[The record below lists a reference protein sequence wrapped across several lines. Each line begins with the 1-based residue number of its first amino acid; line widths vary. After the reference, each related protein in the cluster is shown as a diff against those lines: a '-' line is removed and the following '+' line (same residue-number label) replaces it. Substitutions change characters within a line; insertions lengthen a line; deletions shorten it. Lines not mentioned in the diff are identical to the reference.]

1 MAGPNHARMSANRFM
16 ALVLLGALGFNLVL
30 VALAG
35 YSLARS
41 RRQYVDQA
49 AVTAQNLAQVLEQN
63 ISGTIRKVD
72 VGISA
77 LAHDAERQFTEKG
90 LDPKRLGTYA
100 VLARTALPELDG
112 FRVADERGNLILGAR
127 SGAEGTLNIADRAY
141 FTQLRDH
148 PNEQLVVSRPLQG
161 RIGNR
166 WVIILARRINHPDG
180 SFGGV
185 AFGALPLERID
196 RLFSSI
202 HVGKHGAFALR
213 DGSDLALVAR
223 YPEPEGIGS
232 GVGHKKMSPE
242 FLDLVAQGQSG
253 GAYDAPSGLDQ
264 RVRTWGYRK
273 FDDGLYYIFVGLAKD
288 EYLADWRRSAMN
300 MGGALVGL
308 LLVSALVATQ
318 LIRGWRR
325 NRATEESLKANDE
338 RMRLFFERQI
348 VGMAISN
355 PDRHWVEVNDK
366 WCEITGYDRAD
377 LAGIR
382 WADLIPPED
391 QPESQ
396 ALYEQLASGRIE
408 AFTLT
413 QCLIRKD
420 GAQILVDQSVGC
432 VRNPDGSL
440 NYLLVLMEDV
450 TEHRRSEEERLRLEH
465 QLQNAQK
472 LESLG
477 SLAGGVAHDMNNVL
491 AAILG
496 LATANLPHAEEGSQ
510 AQQAFETIAKAAERG
525 GQMVKSLLSLAR
537 QSPTEEAVLD
547 LNILLQEEVQ
557 LLARTT
563 LSRIQ
568 LRLDLA
574 EGLWPIRGDAS
585 ALTNA
590 FMNLCVNAVDAM
602 PEGGTLAI
610 RSRNLEPG
618 QVEVTLEDSGSGMP
632 KEVLAK
638 ALDPFFT
645 TKDLGKGTGLG
656 LSLVY
661 STVKAHRGQL
671 DLHSVPGEGT
681 RITLRFPR
689 CHAEATVSEAKGD
702 LLLEHLPGVLRVL
715 LVDDDELVQN
725 STQAMLEMLGHG
737 VSPVFGGEEALARV
751 EEGLRPD
758 LIVLDMNMPGLS
770 GAETLVRLRQMLPTT
785 PVLLATGRVD
795 QAALDLLEA
804 HANVRLLAKPYG
816 LRDLRQG
823 LAEAIR
829 P

>member
-1 MAGPNHARMSANRFM
+1 MAGPKHARMSANRFM
-16 ALVLLGALGFNLVL
+16 ALVVLGALGFNLVL

-41 RRQYVDQA
+41 RRQYADQA

-72 VGISA
+72 VGIFA
-77 LAHDAERQFTEKG
+77 LSRDAERQLAGRGF
-90 LDPKRLGTYA
+90 DPKALGAYA
-100 VLARTALPELDG
+100 DLARIALPELDG
-112 FRVADERGNLILGAR
+112 FRVADERGNLVFGAK
-127 SGAEGTLNIADRAY
+127 SGAEGTVNISDRPY
-141 FTQLRDH
+141 FSQLRDH
-148 PNEQLVVSRPLQG
+148 PGDRLVVSRPLKG
-161 RIGNR
+161 RIGDR

-180 SFGGV
+180 RFGGV
-185 AFGALPLERID
+185 AFGALALEQID

-202 HVGKHGAFALR
+202 HVGQHGAFALR

-223 YPEPEGIGS
+223 YPEPEGLGS
-232 GVGHKKMSPE
+232 AVGHKKMSPE
-242 FLDLVAQGQSG
+242 FLDLVARGQGG
-253 GAYDAPSGLDQ
+253 GTYDAPSGLDQ
-264 RVRTWGYRK
+264 RIRTWGYRK
-273 FDDGLYYIFVGLAKD
+273 FDSGLYYIFVGLAKD
-288 EYLADWRRSAMN
+288 EYLADWHHSALN
-300 MGGALVGL
+300 MGGALAGL
-308 LLVSALVATQ
+308 LLVSALVGIQ
-318 LIRGWRR
+318 LIRAWRR
-325 NRATEESLKANDE
+325 NRVAEASLKANDE

-366 WCEITGYDRAD
+366 WCEITGYTRED
-377 LAGIR
+377 LAGIS
-382 WADLIPPED
+382 WVDLTHPND
-391 QPESQ
+391 RSESQ
-396 ALYEQLASGRIE
+396 AQYEQLASGRINE
-408 AFTLT
+408 FTIT
-413 QCLIRKD
+413 QGLIRKD
-420 GAQILVDQSVGC
+420 GAQIQVEQSVGC
-432 VRNPDGSL
+432 VRNPDGTL

-450 TEHRRSEEERLRLEH
+450 TEHKRSEEERLRLEH

-496 LATANLPHAEEGSQ
+496 LATANLPQATEGSQ
-510 AQQAFETIAKAAERG
+510 AHQAFETIAKAAQRG
-525 GQMVKSLLSLAR
+525 GHMVKSLLSLAR
-537 QSPTEEAVLD
+537 QTPTEEAVLD
-547 LNILLQEEVQ
+547 LNILLREEVQ

-568 LRLDLA
+568 LRLELA
-574 EGLWPIRGDAS
+574 EDLWPIRGDAS
-585 ALTNA
+585 ALTSA

-610 RSRNLEPG
+610 SSRNLEPG
-618 QVEVTLEDSGSGMP
+618 QVEVTVEDSGSGMP

-661 STVKAHRGQL
+661 STVKAHKGEL
-671 DLHSVPGEGT
+671 DLHSVPSQGT
-681 RITLRFPR
+681 RVTLRFPR
-689 CHAEATVSEAKGD
+689 CQAEAVAPEAKGN
-702 LLLEHLPGVLRVL
+702 LLLEHLPGVLQVL
-715 LVDDDELVQN
+715 LVDDDELVQS
-725 STQAMLEMLGHG
+725 STQAMLELLGHG
-737 VSPVFGGEEALARV
+737 VSPVLSGEEALTMV
-751 EEGLRPD
+751 EAGFKPD

-770 GAETLVRLRQMLPTT
+770 GAETLVRLRRVLPAT

-795 QAALDLLEA
+795 QVALDLVEA
-804 HANVRLLAKPYG
+804 VPKVRLLAKPYG
-816 LRDLRQG
+816 LKDLRQG

-829 P
+829 A

>member
-1 MAGPNHARMSANRFM
+1 MSANRFM
-16 ALVLLGALGFNLVL
+16 ALVVLGALGFNLAL
-30 VALAG
+30 VSLAG

-41 RRQYVDQA
+41 RRQYAEQA

-72 VGISA
+72 VGIFA
-77 LAHDAERQFTEKG
+77 LSRDAERQLAGRGF
-90 LDPKRLGTYA
+90 DPKALGAYA
-100 VLARTALPELDG
+100 ELARIALPELDG
-112 FRVADERGNLILGAR
+112 FRVADERGNLVFGAK
-127 SGAEGTLNIADRAY
+127 SGAEGTVNIVDRAY
-141 FTQLRDH
+141 FSELRDH
-148 PNEQLVVSRPLQG
+148 PGDQLVVSRPLKG

-180 SFGGV
+180 RFGGV
-185 AFGALPLERID
+185 AFGALPLEQID

-202 HVGKHGAFALR
+202 HVGKYGAFALR
-213 DGSDLALVAR
+213 DGSDLTLVAR
-223 YPEPEGIGS
+223 YPEPEGLGS
-232 GVGHKKMSPE
+232 AVGHKKMSQE
-242 FLDLVAQGQSG
+242 FLDLVAHGQVRG
-253 GAYDAPSGLDQ
+253 TYDAPSGLDQ

-273 FDDGLYYIFVGLAKD
+273 FDSGLYYIYVGLAKD
-288 EYLADWRRSAMN
+288 EYLAHWRRSAMN
-300 MGGALVGL
+300 MGSALAGL
-308 LLVSALVATQ
+308 LLVSALVCIQ
-318 LIRGWRR
+318 LIRAWRR
-325 NRATEESLKANDE
+325 NRVAEASLKANDE

-355 PDRHWVEVNDK
+355 PDWHWVEVNDK
-366 WCEITGYDRAD
+366 WCEITGYTRED
-377 LAGIR
+377 LAGIS
-382 WADLIPPED
+382 WMDLTHPDD
-391 QPESQ
+391 QSESQ
-396 ALYEQLASGRIE
+396 ALYEQLASGHIDE
-408 AFTLT
+408 FTIT
-413 QCLIRKD
+413 QGLIRKD
-420 GAQILVDQSVGC
+420 GAQIQVEQSVGC

-450 TEHRRSEEERLRLEH
+450 TEHKRSEEERLRLEH

-496 LATANLPHAEEGSQ
+496 LASANLAHAAEGSQ
-510 AQQAFETIAKAAERG
+510 AQQAFETIARAAHRG

-537 QSPTEEAVLD
+537 QTPTEEAVLD
-547 LNILLQEEVQ
+547 LNILLREEVQ
-557 LLARTT
+557 LLSRTT

-568 LRLDLA
+568 LRLELA

-618 QVEVTLEDSGSGMP
+618 QVEVTVEDNGSGMP

-656 LSLVY
+656 LSIVY
-661 STVKAHRGQL
+661 STMKAHKGHL
-671 DLHSVPGEGT
+671 DLQSEPGRGT
-681 RITLRFPR
+681 RITLCFPR
-689 CHAEATVSEAKGD
+689 CHVEAAVPKAKGD

-715 LVDDDELVQN
+715 LVDDDELVQS
-725 STQAMLEMLGHG
+725 STQAMLELLGHG
-737 VSPVFGGEEALARV
+737 VSAALSGEEALALIG
-751 EEGLRPD
+751 EGLHPD
-758 LIVLDMNMPGLS
+758 LIILDLNMPGLS
-770 GAETLVRLRQMLPTT
+770 GAETLVRLRRSLPMT

-795 QAALDLLEA
+795 QVALDLVEA
-804 HANVRLLAKPYG
+804 HPRVRLLAKPYG
-816 LRDLRQG
+816 LRELRQV
-823 LAEAIR
+823 LTEAIR